1 LGGAYDA
8 PDYEDCT
15 VERQKSL
22 FIVGIPLYGPTGGV
36 KCVAEGEFKRD
47 KTFAIAQLW
56 MEQIFAGQYQR
67 IPLNLNPTSETSKDI
82 HIIDAQPIFVEDE
95 MTRHEE
101 TEAEIHKKR
110 KHRRWHQR

>member
-56 MEQIFAGQYQR
+56 MEQTFAGRMPGRARLVSTFLSNPHTVQR
-67 IPLNLNPTSETSKDI
+67 RIEVSTFEGESSVWQLLLT
-82 HIIDAQPIFVEDE
+82 Q
-95 MTRHEE
+95 
-101 TEAEIHKKR
+101 
-110 KHRRWHQR
+110 